1 MRQVLLHLDDIGM
14 CQATLT
20 ALDRV
25 RVAGIP
31 FSASVMVPCPWF
43 SAVAD
48 YCRRHPAVD
57 MGVHLT
63 ITAEWEHYRWGPV
76 STRKPSSG
84 LMASDGGFHRDW
96 SSAAS
101 KPRPLA
107 VWREFAAQLILARR
121 AGIRVSHLDNHM
133 GTAFAPRHLAN
144 YFRLAFANRLLAF
157 VPRQLDEAK
166 LKELGIGRLL
176 SLAARKLVLP
186 ALERRLPLFDACPM
200 LPLDNKTRGWKR
212 LAATLASAPAGR
224 SYVMMHPAADTPE
237 LRAICP
243 DWKSRVSDLASLTDP
258 AFNRWMKSSG
268 IRFIR
273 WRDLNRERR
282 LSARA

>member
-1 MRQVLLHLDDIGM
+1 MREVLLHLDDIGM

-25 RVAGIP
+25 RTSGIP

-43 SAVAD
+43 AAVAE
-48 YCRRHPAVD
+48 YCRRFTSVD

-63 ITAEWEHYRWGPV
+63 ITAEWKDYRWGPV

-96 SSAAS
+96 SSAAT

-107 VWREFAAQLILARR
+107 VWREFAAQLALARS
-121 AGIRVSHLDNHM
+121 AGINVSHLDNHM

-144 YFRLAFANRLLAF
+144 YLRLAFASRLPVF
-157 VPRQLDEAK
+157 VPRVDEAK
-166 LKELGIGRLL
+166 LRELGVRRILRV
-176 SLAARKLVLP
+176 AARRLVLP
-186 ALERRLPLFDACPM
+186 ALERRLPLFDGAPM
-200 LPLDNKTRGWKR
+200 LPLDNRIRGWKT
-212 LAATLASAPAGR
+212 LAAVLESAPAGR

-243 DWKSRVSDLASLTDP
+243 DWRSRVSDLNSLTDP
-258 AFNRWMKSSG
+258 AFRRWMKSSG

-273 WRDLNRERR
+273 WRDLNRRR
-282 LSARA
+282 VSARA